1 MIKVSHYD
9 FVLFSYILFIFCKK
23 KLVFN
28 WFRTRRHKLKQ
39 TEKREK
45 KKAPS
50 MPEHITNYL
59 IEKYNKCKNPVRAE
73 IEEMTI
79 QTHLTT
85 EKITNWF
92 KRRRIQLKETKPNT
106 LSDEIVKYLT
116 DKYALNKYP
125 AADEIKQICSEINI
139 SSEQCFNWFKTRR
152 QRLKDTR
159 STKYPPEIVNYM
171 IQKFNNE
178 IYPNTEQVQQI
189 ASDTNLTTKQ
199 VNQWFSDR
207 RFKLNHTQIKPISGD
222 NTTTSNIIVQPKVK
236 EPKKPKAPRQQ
247 TTIKANGFQSHIVEY
262 LNHKYMLNNY
272 PTQNEIQQMV
282 TESGLSKR
290 QINQW
295 FNDKR
300 YRSNRTKSN
309 KYPDHVINY
318 LIDKFNLNNYPSTEE
333 KHKIALDTKLNTQ
346 QVNKW

>member
-1 MIKVSHYD
+1 
-9 FVLFSYILFIFCKK
+9 
-23 KLVFN
+23 
-28 WFRTRRHKLKQ
+28 
-39 TEKREK
+39 
-45 KKAPS
+45 
-50 MPEHITNYL
+50 MPEHVTNYL
-59 IEKYNKCKNPVRAE
+59 IEYYNKSKNPIRAE
-73 IEEMTI
+73 IEEMAI

-106 LSDEIVKYLT
+106 LSEQIVKYLT

-125 AADEIKQICSEINI
+125 TSDEIKQMCMEINI
-139 SSEQCFNWFKTRR
+139 SNEQCFNWFRTRR

-159 STKYPPEIVNYM
+159 SNKYSTEVVNYM

-178 IYPNTEQVQQI
+178 IYPNTEQIQQI
-189 ASDTNLTTKQ
+189 AIDTNLTTKQ

-207 RFKLNHTQIKPISGD
+207 RFKLNHTQIKPVELTNNQTIQS
-222 NTTTSNIIVQPKVK
+222 QPK
-236 EPKKPKAPRQQ
+236 EKKPKTPRQQ
-247 TTIKANGFQSHIVEY
+247 TSTPVKANGFSSHIVEY
-262 LNHKYMLNNY
+262 LNLKYMTNNY
-272 PTQNEIQQMV
+272 PTQNEIQQIV
-282 TESGLSKR
+282 IESGLTKR

-309 KYPDHVINY
+309 KYPDHVVNY
-318 LIDKFNLNNYPSTEE
+318 LIEKYNLNNYPSTEE

-346 QVNKW
+346 QVTKW